1 MNSNRIANEFEK
13 LNERKANYRT
23 VDDDTIIHLKNYYR
37 LEEESHGK
45 LLQFIK
51 DAVIVGDE
59 E

>member
-1 MNSNRIANEFEK
+1 MNRANEFEK
-13 LNERKANYRT
+13 LNERKEQYVI

-37 LEEESHGK
+37 LEGHDE

-59 E
+59 G